1 MVKIRYS
8 ELPVG
13 LHVTAEQHGRDT
25 IIYLQPGL
33 SPEQRRAALIRVRSS
48 SRMGHGPDLTPLSM
62 AMAVSAD
69 KLRTT
74 LGNGAAAM
82 RGHPLLLLP
91 PLILL
96 VSGAIIFVL
105 MSFVTLT
112 MPQHASAGG
121 TQTQAGVRGSGHG
134 QRIGTGGRPVKPAV
148 DPDSPGQ
155 GQGGTTRP
163 PGPKDSLTPSPRLT
177 SAPVPT
183 PSTPRP
189 TSPDPVISGVP
200 SPSVPSATPS
210 PEPSPEPT
218 PSPSQSQG
226 STCVQV
232 GPLGLCLHF

>member
-8 ELPVG
+8 ELPAG
-13 LHVTAEQHGRDT
+13 LHVAAEQHGRDT

-33 SPEQRRAALIRVRSS
+33 TPEQRRAALIRVRSS
-48 SRMGHGPDLTPLSM
+48 ARMGQGPDLTPLSM
-62 AMAVSAD
+62 AIAVSAD

-74 LGNGAAAM
+74 LRNGAAAM

-112 MPQHASAGG
+112 VPQHGSAGG
-121 TQTQAGVRGSGHG
+121 TQTRVGLPGSVHSPHV
-134 QRIGTGGRPVKPAV
+134 GTGGRPVQPAV
-148 DPDSPGQ
+148 DPGSPGR
-155 GQGGTTRP
+155 GPSAAAGP
-163 PGPKDSLTPSPRLT
+163 PGPRDSLTPSPTPT
-177 SAPVPT
+177 SAPIPSPT
-183 PSTPRP
+183 TPGP
-189 TSPDPVISGVP
+189 TSPGPVISGVP

-210 PEPSPEPT
+210 PAPSPSPT
-218 PSPSQSQG
+218 PSPSQG

-232 GPLGLCLHF
+232 GPLGLCLHL

>member
-8 ELPVG
+8 ELPAG

-33 SPEQRRAALIRVRSS
+33 TPEQRRAALIRVRSS
-48 SRMGHGPDLTPLSM
+48 ARMGQGPDLSSVSM

-69 KLRTT
+69 KLLTT
-74 LGNGAAAM
+74 LRNGAAAM

-112 MPQHASAGG
+112 VPQHGSAGG
-121 TQTQAGVRGSGHG
+121 PQTQVGLPGSAHSR
-134 QRIGTGGRPVKPAV
+134 QVGTGGRPVKPAV
-148 DPDSPGQ
+148 DPGSPGR
-155 GQGGTTRP
+155 GPSAAAGP
-163 PGPKDSLTPSPRLT
+163 PGPKDSLTPSPT
-177 SAPVPT
+177 PSPT
-183 PSTPRP
+183 PTTPGP
-189 TSPDPVISGVP
+189 TSPGPVISGAP

-210 PEPSPEPT
+210 PAPSPT

-226 STCVQV
+226 GTCVQV
-232 GPLGLCLHF
+232 GPLGLCLHL

>member
-13 LHVTAEQHGRDT
+13 LHVTVEQDGRDT

-33 SPEQRRAALIRVRSS
+33 TPEQRRAALIRVRSS
-48 SRMGHGPDLTPLSM
+48 ARMGQGPDLTTLGM

-112 MPQHASAGG
+112 VPHHASAGG
-121 TQTQAGVRGSGHG
+121 TQTRVGGPGSAHR
-134 QRIGTGGRPVKPAV
+134 QRIGTGGRPVNPAA
-148 DPDSPGQ
+148 DPGLPGR
-155 GQGGTTRP
+155 GQRGTAGP
-163 PGPKDSLTPSPRLT
+163 PGPKDSLTPSPT
-177 SAPVPT
+177 PAPVPT
-183 PSTPRP
+183 LSASGP
-189 TSPDPVISGVP
+189 TSPGPVISGVP

-210 PEPSPEPT
+210 PEPSPT
-218 PSPSQSQG
+218 PSPSRG

>member
-8 ELPVG
+8 ELPAG
-13 LHVTAEQHGRDT
+13 LHVTAEQRGRDT

-33 SPEQRRAALIRVRSS
+33 TPEQRRAALIRVRSS
-48 SRMGHGPDLTPLSM
+48 ARMGQGPGLTPVSM

-69 KLRTT
+69 KLLTT
-74 LGNGAAAM
+74 LRNGAAAM

-112 MPQHASAGG
+112 VPQHGSAGG
-121 TQTQAGVRGSGHG
+121 PQTPAGLPGSAHSRGV
-134 QRIGTGGRPVKPAV
+134 GTGGRPVKPAV
-148 DPDSPGQ
+148 DPGSPGR
-155 GQGGTTRP
+155 GPSAAGP
-163 PGPKDSLTPSPRLT
+163 PGPKDSLTPSPTPT
-177 SAPVPT
+177 SAPT
-183 PSTPRP
+183 TSGP
-189 TSPDPVISGVP
+189 TSPGPVISGAP

-210 PEPSPEPT
+210 PAPSPSPT
-218 PSPSQSQG
+218 PAPSQSQG

-232 GPLGLCLHF
+232 GPLGLCLHL